1 MDDLAKAGVR
11 AQHYEEPPARQNLVT
26 TGPEWDEK
34 ARTPALRLRNRK
46 KHVFT
51 NSSTYAGA

>member
-1 MDDLAKAGVR
+1 MDDPARAGVG

-51 NSSTYAGA
+51 NR